1 MKKKMM
7 IVLAAALLLLTV
19 TACSNNDDTNIP
31 ATNENDV
38 PNIVVSDNDKQDSE
52 TSDSMGT
59 SDVVNPADADQTP
72 ATTGEAMFDPAA
84 FSGKIQGCSYA
95 GDNKVIVFTDQ
106 LHLYDTQ
113 LGKVTASTEV
123 SMRDIVVQPY
133 NDGYLIVGY
142 DDDGVNAYLCSADFS
157 KKEDL
162 KLYGLLAED
171 FILSP
176 YGVDISKDG
185 KTLAIAGF
193 RGLYLYDVK
202 SRKLSTLISDEDNA
216 KNNNIKISTI
226 EQLCFINQDTELAF
240 VGLGTELPVVS
251 NADNVHIYGTI
262 TMDGNKL
269 SITKPASYTVAE
281 LLVGRDMLMMPQNF
295 DRNNGTLL
303 VMDTKTGKET
313 FVPFSTSAEGSD
325 GIYCSE
331 QGNYFATAVLG
342 SDLTLRIYET
352 KTGSLVHTE
361 TITHSDSVYFNR
373 IPRVTI
379 LDDPKY
385 CIVLLGASMSD
396 VDTVSAT
403 FNFGD

>member
-1 MKKKMM
+1 MKKK
-7 IVLAAALLLLTV
+7 ILLVLAAALLLTV

-31 ATNENDV
+31 ATNEDNE
-38 PNIVVSDNDKQDSE
+38 PNILISENDTQGSE
-52 TSDSMGT
+52 TSDFTGT
-59 SDVVNPADADQTP
+59 SDAENPADADPIP
-72 ATTGEAMFDPAA
+72 AVTGEAMFDPAA

-106 LHLYDTQ
+106 LNLYDTQ
-113 LGKVTASTEV
+113 LGKVTATTKV
-123 SMRDIVVQPY
+123 SMRDIVVQPF
-133 NDGYLIVGY
+133 NDGYLIVGS
-142 DDDGVNAYLCSADFS
+142 DNDGVNAYLCSADFS

-162 KLYGLLAED
+162 KLYGLLSED

-176 YGVDISKDG
+176 YGVDISEDG

-202 SRKLSTLISDEDNA
+202 SGKLSTLLAVDDDTKS
-216 KNNNIKISTI
+216 NNMKISTI
-226 EQLCFINQDTELAF
+226 EQLCFINRDAELAF
-240 VGLGTELPVVS
+240 VGLGTQLPVTS
-251 NADNVHIYGTI
+251 GANDQHIYGTI
-262 TMDGNKL
+262 SIDGGRL
-269 SITKPASYTVAE
+269 TITKPASYTVAE
-281 LLVGRDMLMMPQNF
+281 LLVGGDMLMMPQNF

-325 GIYCSE
+325 GVYCSE

-342 SDLTLRIYET
+342 SDLTIRIYET
-352 KTGSLVHTE
+352 KTGNLVHTE

>member
-7 IVLAAALLLLTV
+7 LVLAAALLLLTV

-31 ATNENDV
+31 ASNEDNA
-38 PNIVVSDNDKQDSE
+38 PNILISENGTQSSE
-52 TSDSMGT
+52 TSDFTGT
-59 SDVVNPADADQTP
+59 SDVENPTDADPIP
-72 ATTGEAMFDPAA
+72 AVTGEAMFDPAA
-84 FSGKIQGCSYA
+84 FSRKILGCSYA
-95 GDNKVIVFTDQ
+95 GDNNVIVFADE

-113 LGKVTASTEV
+113 LGKVTASTKV
-123 SMRDIVVQPY
+123 SMRDIVVQPF
-133 NDGYLIVGY
+133 NDGYLIIGLG
-142 DDDGVNAYLCSADFS
+142 DDGVNAYLCSADFS

-162 KLYGLLAED
+162 KLYGLLSED

-176 YGVDISKDG
+176 YGVDISEDG
-185 KTLAIAGF
+185 KMLVIAGF

-202 SRKLSTLISDEDNA
+202 SGKLSTLLAVDDNA
-216 KNNNIKISTI
+216 KSNNMKISTI
-226 EQLCFINQDTELAF
+226 EQLCFINRDTELAF
-240 VGLGTELPVVS
+240 VGLGRQLPATNS
-251 NADNVHIYGTI
+251 TDDPHIFGTI
-262 TMDGNKL
+262 SIDGGRL
-269 SITKPASYTVAE
+269 TITKPASYTVAE
-281 LLVGRDMLMMPQNF
+281 LLVGGDMLMMPQGF

-303 VMDTKTGKET
+303 VMDTRTGKET

-342 SDLTLRIYET
+342 SDLTIRIYET
-352 KTGSLVHTE
+352 KTGNLVHTE

-396 VDTVSAT
+396 VDTVSVT

>member
-7 IVLAAALLLLTV
+7 LVLAAALLLLTV

-31 ATNENDV
+31 ATNENNA
-38 PNIVVSDNDKQDSE
+38 PNILISENDTQGSE
-52 TSDSMGT
+52 TSDFTGT
-59 SDVVNPADADQTP
+59 SDVEKSADADPIP
-72 ATTGEAMFDPAA
+72 AVTGEAMFDPAA

-113 LGKVTASTEV
+113 SGKVIASLKV
-123 SMRDIVVQPY
+123 AMHDIVVQPF
-133 NDGYLIVGY
+133 NNGYLIVGY

-162 KLYGLLAED
+162 KLYGLLSED

-176 YGVDISKDG
+176 YGVDISEDG

-202 SRKLSTLISDEDNA
+202 SGKLSTLLAVDDDA
-216 KNNNIKISTI
+216 KSNNMKISTI
-226 EQLCFINQDTELAF
+226 EQLCFINRDAELAF
-240 VGLGTELPVVS
+240 VGLGTQLPVTS
-251 NADNVHIYGTI
+251 GANDQHIYGTI
-262 TMDGNKL
+262 SIDGGKL
-269 SITKPASYTVAE
+269 TITKPASYTVAE
-281 LLVGRDMLMMPQNF
+281 LLVGGDMLMMPQSF

-303 VMDTKTGKET
+303 VMNTKNGKET

-325 GIYCSE
+325 GVYCSE

-342 SDLTLRIYET
+342 SDLTIRIYET
-352 KTGSLVHTE
+352 KTGNLVHTE

>member
-1 MKKKMM
+1 MM

-52 TSDSMGT
+52 SSDSMGT

-157 KKEDL
+157 QKEDL

-269 SITKPASYTVAE
+269 STTKPASYTVAE

-313 FVPFSTSAEGSD
+313 FVVDPCRESKT
-325 GIYCSE
+325 
-331 QGNYFATAVLG
+331 
-342 SDLTLRIYET
+342 RII
-352 KTGSLVHTE
+352 V
-361 TITHSDSVYFNR
+361 
-373 IPRVTI
+373 I
-379 LDDPKY
+379 L
-385 CIVLLGASMSD
+385 L
-396 VDTVSAT
+396 
-403 FNFGD
+403 